1 MIYVLPQDDI
11 LSSVRTRVRDATGA
25 QWSDAEIY
33 AALNDALSE
42 WGRRVPVDLTYEPGA
57 WPNAFYVTLP
67 AWMEPN
73 YVRLDVDYG
82 SGTSEWRAV
91 PETHLSA
98 PSPGTYRLHVTRSGI
113 SGLPYRLH
121 HFVFNGP
128 VPTTLP
134 TLNTTLTDS
143 GTSVILDGALDVAYS
158 GVVEIES
165 EWILYQGIARTATTT
180 TLQSCTRGHQLT
192 VAAAHTSGASVKWCV
207 LVPDT
212 ELLRQLYDQIMLGLH
227 EMVLH
232 NTAPQGRELHERMVT
247 YYQTRVNVFWQ
258 SWHAPVVAAW
268 EISTPDG
275 FADSLSYDRYD
286 ADSGRYT
293 G

>member
-11 LSSVRTRVRDATGA
+11 VANVRTRVRDTAAA
-25 QWSDAEIY
+25 QWTDIEIY
-33 AALNDALSE
+33 HALNDALSE
-42 WGRRVPVDLTYEPGA
+42 WGRRVPVPLTYEPGD

-67 AWMEPN
+67 TWMEPR
-73 YVRLDVDYG
+73 YIHLEVDFG
-82 SGTSEWRAV
+82 SGTSEWRPV

-98 PSPGTYRLHVTRSGI
+98 PSPGNYRLHVTRSGLT
-113 SGLPYRLH
+113 GLAYRLGYYL
-121 HFVFNGP
+121 FNGP

-143 GTSVILDGALDVAYS
+143 ATSVVIDGALDVAYG
-158 GVVEIES
+158 GVVEIDS

-180 TLQSCTRGHQLT
+180 TLQNCTRGHQLT
-192 VAAAHTSGASVKWCV
+192 VAAAHTSGQSVKWCV

-232 NTAPQGRELHERMVT
+232 NTAPQGRDLHERMVT
-247 YYQTRVNVFWQ
+247 YYQSRVNVFWQ
-258 SWHAPVVAAW
+258 SWAAPVTADW
-268 EISTPDG
+268 EIAIPDG

-286 ADSGRYT
+286 TDSGRY
-293 G
+293 